1 MPLLLGERR
10 VVGMWALGLCL
21 VLGVGGSAA
30 SASSS
35 ARPLLAA
42 SRARLLIESAA
53 STALP
58 FAGQLELEPVTIRPE
73 RHPLDGLSAIEV
85 QTLVRATPEKLGPA
99 IVGRP
104 NRGRLLNAVR
114 LESGSAL
121 EVMNDE
127 RNYGTRATV
136 NAIRAAATEVERAFP
151 GSVLRVG
158 DLSGRRGGYIRP
170 HRSHQAGVDADIG
183 FYYRTP
189 AKWYTKANASNLDRE
204 RTWALLKALVAQ
216 GNVEYLFVDRS
227 IQLLLREYAS
237 SIGES
242 REFLDALFE
251 TPAKRDT
258 LIRHTWGHL
267 THFHVRFIDPVAEE
281 TGRRVDPS
289 VAKRG
294 SARRLPVRR
303 TNR

>member
-10 VVGMWALGLCL
+10 VVGWWAFGVCL
-21 VLGVGGSAA
+21 VAAVGSAV
-30 SASSS
+30 
-35 ARPLLAA
+35 
-42 SRARLLIESAA
+42 SAA
-53 STALP
+53 STKRPDVAVSRTP
-58 FAGQLELEPVTIRPE
+58 VVVAASRTVAAPVRASLELEPVTIRPE

-104 NRGRLLNAVR
+104 NRGRLLNPVR
-114 LESGSAL
+114 LESATAL

-136 NAIRAAATEVERAFP
+136 DAIRAAAAEVEREFP
-151 GSVLRVG
+151 GSTLRVG

-204 RTWALLKALVAQ
+204 RTWAFVKALVAQ

-227 IQLLLREYAS
+227 IQLLLREYAIG
-237 SIGES
+237 IGES

-267 THFHVRFIDPVAEE
+267 THLHVRFIDPVAEE

-294 SARRLPVRR
+294 SARSLSVRR